1 MSAGDGPSSPG
12 RLKVFLGSAPG
23 VGKTYRMLDEAHRRL
38 GRGQDLVIGYVE
50 CHGRPHTEAQLQ
62 GIEVVVRAERAYRGG
77 RFTEMDVDAV
87 IARRP
92 EVAVVDELAHT
103 NVPGGRNAKR
113 WQDVEELLAAGID
126 VLAAVN
132 VQHLESLNDVVQKI
146 TGVPQRETVP
156 DEVVRRAD
164 QIELVDMAPEGLR
177 RRMAHG
183 NVYAAEKVDAA
194 LSNYFRVGN
203 LTALRELALLWLAG
217 RVDEGLQRYRAQHEI
232 HKVWETRE
240 RVVVALTGGPEG
252 ETLIRRAA
260 RIADRA
266 GSGALLAVHVAR
278 SDGLADTD
286 PGALAAQRQLVEG
299 LGGSYHSVVG
309 DDIPVALLDFA
320 RAANATQLVL
330 GTSRRGWIRRALT
343 GGRGIGETTIELSGD
358 IDVHMVTHERSG
370 RGRLPVPGT
379 GLRRLPRRIAG
390 LASGLVL
397 PALLTA
403 LLCLVRGSVNLTS
416 DTLLYLA
423 VVVGVALLGGIL
435 SALLASV
442 TASLL
447 LNYYFIPPVH
457 EFTIAEPNNVLALV
471 VFALVGTV
479 VAGVVDTGARFSRR
493 AARAAAEAETL
504 SALAGSVLRGDR
516 AVPALLDRLRETF
529 GMHEVLLL
537 RSGAPIASASAPS
550 GAPAAPSGAPAAPS
564 APAPCPEASG
574 LPVSGVGA
582 AGGLPAV
589 DAQTGL
595 SASGVGAA
603 GGLPAV
609 DAQTGLSASGVGA
622 AGGLPAVDAQTGL
635 SASGVGA
642 AGGLPAVDAQTGL
655 SASGVGAAGGSP
667 AVDAQTGLPASGV
680 GAGGDLA
687 AADMHTGA
695 PATVAARPTFEAA
708 TAGGAAVQAGA
719 VEATDVRA
727 ADVEELAV
735 EELAVDRD
743 TTLVLRG
750 RPLPAADRRVLAAFA
765 DHVAVA
771 LERDRLAEAAAEVE
785 PVRAADRLRSALLAA
800 VSHDLRTPL
809 AVALASVSSLRSHD
823 VEFTTAD
830 RAELLGTAEG
840 SLLKLNRLVDNL
852 LDMSRLQAGALSL
865 HIQPTA
871 LADVLSAA
879 LDSLP
884 DEHAPVRR
892 SGLADTPAVL
902 ADPPLL
908 ERVLANLTANAL
920 RHGGGRSVSVAAS
933 AHGERVEVRVVD
945 RGPGVPLADR
955 ERIFQ
960 PFQRQGDHDNS
971 SGIGLGL
978 ALSRGL
984 AEAMGGTLQP
994 EDTPGGG
1001 LTMVL
1006 SLQAAPT
1013 PGPTS
1018 PASPV
1023 SNETAVP

>member
-1 MSAGDGPSSPG
+1 MSGRNGPSPPG
-12 RLKVFLGSAPG
+12 KLKVFLGSAPG
-23 VGKTYRMLDEAHRRL
+23 VGKTYRMLDEAHRRV
-38 GRGQDLVIGYVE
+38 GRGQDVVVGYVE
-50 CHGRPHTEAQLQ
+50 CHRRPRTEELLS
-62 GIEVVVRAERAYRGG
+62 GIEVVPRAERDYRGSA
-77 RFTEMDVDAV
+77 FTEMDVDAV

-92 EVAVVDELAHT
+92 QVAVVDELAHT
-103 NVPGGRNAKR
+103 NIPGGRNAKR
-113 WQDVEELLAAGID
+113 WQDVQELLAAGID

-217 RVDEGLQRYRAQHEI
+217 RVDEGLQRYRAQHDI
-232 HKVWETRE
+232 SKVWETRE

-278 SDGLADTD
+278 SDGLADAD
-286 PGALAAQRQLVEG
+286 QAALTAQRHLVES

-309 DDIPVALLDFA
+309 DDVPTALLDFA
-320 RAANATQLVL
+320 RASNATQLVL
-330 GTSRRGWIRRALT
+330 GTSRRGAVRRALT
-343 GGRGIGETTIELSGD
+343 AGRGIGETTIELSGD

-370 RGRLPVPGT
+370 RGRLPALSS
-379 GLRRLPRRIAG
+379 GLHPLSRRITG

-397 PALLTA
+397 PLLLTA
-403 LLCLVRGSVNLTS
+403 VLTLVRGSVNMTS

-423 VVVGVALLGGIL
+423 VVVGVALLGGIV

-457 EFTIAEPNNVLALV
+457 QFTIAQPNNVLALL
-471 VFALVGTV
+471 VFAVVGTV
-479 VAGVVDTGARFSRR
+479 VATVVDTGTRFSRR

-504 SALAGSVLRGDR
+504 SALAGSVLRGDQ

-529 GMHEVLLL
+529 GMQH
-537 RSGAPIASASAPS
+537 
-550 GAPAAPSGAPAAPS
+550 
-564 APAPCPEASG
+564 
-574 LPVSGVGA
+574 
-582 AGGLPAV
+582 
-589 DAQTGL
+589 
-595 SASGVGAA
+595 
-603 GGLPAV
+603 
-609 DAQTGLSASGVGA
+609 
-622 AGGLPAVDAQTGL
+622 
-635 SASGVGA
+635 
-642 AGGLPAVDAQTGL
+642 
-655 SASGVGAAGGSP
+655 
-667 AVDAQTGLPASGV
+667 
-680 GAGGDLA
+680 
-687 AADMHTGA
+687 
-695 PATVAARPTFEAA
+695 VALVR
-708 TAGGAAVQAGA
+708 GGAETAVSETGGARAGA
-719 VEATDVRA
+719 DAS
-727 ADVEELAV
+727 AV
-735 EELAVDRD
+735 EELTVDAD

-750 RPLPAADRRVLAAFA
+750 RPLPAADRRVLTAFA

-771 LERDRLAEAAAEVE
+771 LERDRLAEAAAAIE

-823 VEFTTAD
+823 VDFTVED
-830 RAELLGTAEG
+830 RAELLGTAQG

-852 LDMSRLQAGALSL
+852 LDMSRLQAGALTL
-865 HIQPTA
+865 HIRSTD
-871 LADVLSAA
+871 LDEVLSAA

-892 SGLADTPAVL
+892 AGLDEAPAVL

-908 ERVLANLTANAL
+908 ERVLANLTTNAL
-920 RHGGGRSVSVAAS
+920 RHGGGRSVTVAAS
-933 AHGERVEVRVVD
+933 ALGGRVEVRVVD
-945 RGPGVPLADR
+945 RGPGVPPEDR

-960 PFQRQGDHDNS
+960 PFQRQGDHDNTT
-971 SGIGLGL
+971 GVGLGL

-984 AEAMGGTLQP
+984 AEAMGGTLVP

-1006 SLQAAPT
+1006 SLPAAAAALHHT
-1013 PGPTS
+1013 
-1018 PASPV
+1018 SPV